1 MESLSVICLLRV
13 LTRQKNDWAPN
24 RFVKI
29 PTLSF
34 GVALVMVAL
43 LVPFLP
49 AAAFTFSGFQ
59 VISLNPST
67 TKLQHIIFIVQEN
80 HSFDNYFGTFPGV
93 NGFNN
98 APPCCADF
106 IGAETMAG
114 WPQNLFLTRP
124 FHQDVTKP
132 IMIVGDELPPGVEDA
147 EDMSAPSANSSLTGP
162 FPFGDEISIDLNH
175 ASAAARA
182 DWNNGAMNGFVVTE
196 GKDTMGYYDGTD
208 IPYYWD
214 YAADYVIADNFF
226 SSQMGPSLPNHLYI
240 ASGTNGPGATVNGNP
255 NLSKWLQNGYVV
267 DNYPGTTFSGLALD
281 WMTLAQELTQSNIS
295 WSWYTGEHPSVPT
308 YWNVLPY
315 FNYFQQNPS
324 QLKLHLK
331 SVGAFAH
338 DIADGQLPAVSW
350 ITPGEWRPPIEPSS
364 CKGSMSEHPPARIDC
379 GMDYVAYLVN
389 RVMESQYWQSSAI
402 VITWDDYGGFYDH
415 VPPPRVDM
423 YGEGFRV
430 PTIVISPW
438 AKHSYVDQT
447 PYEFASLLKMVE
459 DNWNLPRLPNP
470 NDRDELSSIGDMGNA
485 FDFSQTPLPALIEP
499 DNFVGPQPYVEHGF
513 TITTAS
519 TPSSVVKT
527 SSVATF
533 STLIS
538 PSAGTTNV
546 NYVFGLSSWALLFA
560 GIVLICVALLGGIWL
575 SRKHTA

>member
-1 MESLSVICLLRV
+1 VRV
-13 LTRQKNDWAPN
+13 SASGLA
-24 RFVKI
+24 V
-29 PTLSF
+29 
-34 GVALVMVAL
+34 VLVMVAI
-43 LVPFLP
+43 LVP
-49 AAAFTFSGFQ
+49 AAVAYALSGSS
-59 VISLNPST
+59 IDLLSPST
-67 TKLQHIIFIVQEN
+67 SRLQHIIFIVQEN

-98 APPCCADF
+98 APPCCSDF

-114 WPQNLFLTRP
+114 WQNLFLTRP

-147 EDMSAPSANSSLTGP
+147 EDMSAPSANSTLTGP

-175 ASAAARA
+175 ASKTATA
-182 DWNNGAMNGFVVTE
+182 DWNNGAMNGFVINE
-196 GKDTMGYYDGTD
+196 GKDTMGYYDGND

-214 YAADYVIADNFF
+214 YASNYVIDDNFF
-226 SSQMGPSLPNHLYI
+226 SSQMGPSFPNHLYI
-240 ASGTNGPGATVNGNP
+240 ASGTNGPGATVNGKLNRG
-255 NLSKWLQNGYVV
+255 NWLKNGYVV
-267 DNYPGTTFSGLALD
+267 DNYPGQTFYGLALD
-281 WMTLAQELTQSNIS
+281 WMALAQELTQSGIS
-295 WSWYTGEHPSVPT
+295 WSWYTGENPSVPT

-315 FNYFQQNPS
+315 FSYFQQNPS
-324 QLKLHLK
+324 QLHLHLK
-331 SVGAFAH
+331 SVGAFPP
-338 DIADGQLPAVSW
+338 DILNGELPAVSW
-350 ITPGEWRPPIEPSS
+350 ITPGEWAPPTEPSA

-415 VPPPRVDM
+415 VPPPRVDK

-430 PTIVISPW
+430 PAIVISPW
-438 AKHSYVDQT
+438 AKHSYVDHT

-499 DNFVGPQPYVEHGF
+499 DNFVGPQPYVENAF
-513 TITTAS
+513 TMTRTT
-519 TPSSVVKT
+519 TPQASSVGT
-527 SSVATF
+527 SSVTTPLLAFTPVQAT
-533 STLIS
+533 SVN
-538 PSAGTTNV
+538 SA
-546 NYVFGLSSWALLFA
+546 FGLTSW
-560 GIVLICVALLGGIWL
+560 VLIVGLVVIAVGLLGGIWL
-575 SRKHTA
+575 FRRRTK

>member
-1 MESLSVICLLRV
+1 M
-13 LTRQKNDWAPN
+13 

-29 PTLSF
+29 PALRF
-34 GVALVMVAL
+34 GLVLVMVAVLMSL
-43 LVPFLP
+43 LPTV
-49 AAAFTFSGFQ
+49 AFGFSGFS

-114 WPQNLFLTRP
+114 WPQNFFLTRP

-147 EDMSAPSANSSLTGP
+147 EEMSAPSANSSLTGP

-214 YAADYVIADNFF
+214 YASSYVIADNFF
-226 SSQMGPSLPNHLYI
+226 SSQMGPSFPNHLYI
-240 ASGTNGPGATVNGNP
+240 ASGTNGPGANVNGNA
-255 NLSKWLQNGYVV
+255 NRGRWLKNGYVV
-267 DNYPGTTFSGLALD
+267 DNYPGTTFYGLALD
-281 WMTLAQELTQSNIS
+281 WMALAQELTQSNVS
-295 WSWYTGEHPSVPT
+295 WSWYTGENPSVPS

-315 FNYFQQNPS
+315 FSYFQQNPN

-331 SVGAFAH
+331 SVKAFAS
-338 DIADGQLPAVSW
+338 DIANGQLPAVSW
-350 ITPGEWRPPIEPSS
+350 ITPGEWAPPAEPSG
-364 CKGSMSEHPPARIDC
+364 CIGSMSEHPPARIDC

-389 RVMESQYWQSSAI
+389 RVMESQFWASSAI

-415 VPPPRVDM
+415 VSPPRVDM

-430 PTIVISPW
+430 PAIVISPW
-438 AKHSYVDQT
+438 ARHAYIDHT

-470 NDRDELSSIGDMGNA
+470 NDRDELSSIGDMANA
-485 FDFSQTPLPALIEP
+485 FDFSQTPLPTLIEP
-499 DNFVGPQPYVEHGF
+499 ANFIGPQPYVPTAF
-513 TITTAS
+513 TITATS
-519 TPSSVVKT
+519 VMVSPTVTTPI
-527 SSVATF
+527 ATL
-533 STLIS
+533 STLASS
-538 PSAGTTNV
+538 PGGMTSVNYSFGSTSWLLPIAGTV
-546 NYVFGLSSWALLFA
+546 VIAVAVIAALA
-560 GIVLICVALLGGIWL
+560 IWL
-575 SRKHTA
+575 FRRRVT